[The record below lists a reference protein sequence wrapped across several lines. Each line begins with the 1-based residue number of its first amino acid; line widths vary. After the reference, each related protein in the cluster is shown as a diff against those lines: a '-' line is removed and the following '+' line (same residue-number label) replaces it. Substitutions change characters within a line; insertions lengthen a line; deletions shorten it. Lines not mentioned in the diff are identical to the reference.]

1 VRQVAEGSRDAL
13 IVATDTFDDPGLSQL
28 RAPAHDAAALARVL
42 GDERIGRFH
51 VDTLVNAPAHEI
63 SLAIEDFFA
72 DRRSDDLLLLHIS
85 CHGVKGES
93 GDLHFATTNTNLRR
107 LAATSVPAE
116 FVNRRMVHSRSK
128 RIVLLLDCCYAGAF
142 ARGMTARAGPS
153 VGIGDHLAGEG
164 RAVITASDVM
174 EYAFEDASLADAS
187 SPQPS
192 VFTSALVEGLTTGD
206 ADVDQDGYVELH
218 ELYDYVYHRVREVT
232 PGQTPTKWEFG
243 LKGELY
249 LARRA
254 RPVETPTPL
263 EPELQQLL
271 DSPLSEVRTTAVTL
285 LAPRLQERH
294 EGRALAA
301 RLALERLV
309 HDDSRTVAAAAAAE
323 LSKIPRTPD
332 APHVDDTEPDAPHVD
347 DTEPDAPH
355 VDDTEPGAGPDED
368 VNRGGEPDEVEAT
381 DADGEGGDGAEPPP
395 GPTDRE
401 IEGQPDIPP
410 ADERSR
416 GRLVQPPRL
425 VWGVA
430 TLLVIVVAGLWLAD
444 WGPQEPTTDV
454 AIGHLATPP
463 TIDGSSGDW
472 PSGPVIETSHP
483 GDPEKY
489 TETAVDSTWRLGW
502 DEEALYVFV
511 EVTDPEVQTGQADE
525 PWLLQ
530 RGDSIELHLG
540 ADPTDLQDDEG
551 LRPDDL
557 QIMIG
562 PRSGDTSGEA
572 VSGIRRPEANGDPPC
587 GTIFAPDRLADT
599 STVAAFATL
608 TEAGYDIEAKVPWDV
623 LGHAPSTDVVYG
635 MNLTVSDAS
644 DGETERRSTNEDRE
658 AAKHCPARW
667 NTARLLP
674 P

>member
-218 ELYDYVYHRVREVT
+218 ELYDYVYHRVRETT

-243 LKGELY
+243 LKGELHV
-249 LARRA
+249 ARRA

-271 DSPLSEVRTTAVTL
+271 DSPLSEVRATAVTL

-301 RLALERLV
+301 RLALEQLT
-309 HDDSRTVAAAAAAE
+309 HDDSRTVAAAATAE

-332 APHVDDTEPDAPHVD
+332 APHVDDSDPDA
-347 DTEPDAPH
+347 
-355 VDDTEPGAGPDED
+355 
-368 VNRGGEPDEVEAT
+368 EPDESVT
-381 DADGEGGDGAEPPP
+381 RGDAADESEDSAPDGDGGDGAEPHTE
-395 GPTDRE
+395 PTIRE
-401 IEGQPDIPP
+401 DDGPP
-410 ADERSR
+410 AVPTADQPSR
-416 GRLVQPPRL
+416 GWLERPGRL
-425 VWGVA
+425 VWGAAGVF
-430 TLLVIVVAGLWLAD
+430 VIVGAGLWLFDPEQPPEQA
-444 WGPQEPTTDV
+444 T
-454 AIGHLATPP
+454 HLAIDHLAAPP
-463 TIDGSSGDW
+463 TIDGSSDDW
-472 PSGPVIETSHP
+472 RSGELIETSHP
-483 GDPEKY
+483 GDPEREMQSPV
-489 TETAVDSTWRLGW
+489 TSTWRLGW
-502 DEEALYVFV
+502 DEQALYLFV
-511 EVTDPEVQTGQADE
+511 EVTDPEVQTAHAEE

-530 RGDSIELHLG
+530 RGDSIEFHLG
-540 ADPTDLQDDEG
+540 ADPSDLRDDDG
-551 LRPDDL
+551 LRSDDL
-557 QIMIG
+557 QFMIG
-562 PRSGDTSGEA
+562 PRSGDTSGPA
-572 VSGIRRPEANGDPPC
+572 VSGVRRPVGATASEAQRQAAERDPC
-587 GTIFAPDRLADT
+587 GNIFVPDESADT
-599 STVAAFATL
+599 SQVEAVATL
-608 TEAGYDIEAKVPWDV
+608 TDAGYDIEARVPWDV
-623 LGHAPSTDVVYG
+623 LGHEPATDVVYG
-635 MNLTVSDAS
+635 LNLTVSDAS
-644 DGETERRSTNEDRE
+644 DGTTERRSTNEDRE
-658 AAKHCPARW
+658 AAKHCPGRW
-667 NTARLLP
+667 NTAKLLP